1 LVVALA
7 LACSGGPKAKVTEP
21 LDVAAPASLVLA
33 VQTPSGEAMP
43 AVTNGAPQTLQVQVT
58 QIDNPSRQAFTIVV
72 SLVVPPLAVG
82 AIAPYPPDQP
92 SRLTLLLPPAVQAAI
107 VAGQTPPRFRLALQ
121 PVATDRPL
129 VAPLQVAVALPALGP
144 G

>member
-1 LVVALA
+1 
-7 LACSGGPKAKVTEP
+7 
-21 LDVAAPASLVLA
+21 
-33 VQTPSGEAMP
+33 
-43 AVTNGAPQTLQVQVT
+43 LQVQVT

-107 VAGQTPPRFRLALQ
+107 VAGQTPPRFRLSLQ